1 MANVRYQYGTSPRK
15 IQPDEIQNQRK
26 RKQKIEKKPKLK
38 VVKEVTR
45 QEVKVSKEQRKRQLK
60 LTMFAVMAFAV
71 LLAISY
77 QNSQI
82 SIKFAEMQSQK
93 KELASLQKE
102 NEQLEINIENSLN
115 LSNIEKEAKEQLAM
129 EKLTNKQTVYVNL
142 QKKDYVEAATEK
154 VVIDEEKSWFE
165 KVADWIFQRWR
176 RKINIEGQTKETIN
190 VNLTT
195 FMAIIFNKVD
205 KLQDN

>member
-1 MANVRYQYGTSPRK
+1 MANARYQYGTSPRK

-38 VVKEVTR
+38 VVKEVPR
-45 QEVKVSKEQRKRQLK
+45 QEVKVPKAQRKRQLK

-82 SIKFAEMQSQK
+82 SIKFAEMQTQK
-93 KELASLQKE
+93 KELANLQKE
-102 NEQLEINIENSLN
+102 NEQLEISIENSLN

-142 QKKDYVEAATEK
+142 PKKDYVEAATEK

-165 KVADWIFQRWR
+165 KVADWIFQR
-176 RKINIEGQTKETIN
+176 
-190 VNLTT
+190 
-195 FMAIIFNKVD
+195 
-205 KLQDN
+205 